1 MREVIFKV
9 RRNPGNLSSIDDF
22 IHWKGNGSNSSREV
36 YFLRMKGMD
45 AGRLR
50 EVARMDQALAEEMW
64 AGKGFYYR
72 GNQLPRLSAR
82 EEADYYSGCYEN
94 WQNARG
100 QGIGIRSIAPGSPL
114 AQILGNACSEVLSL
128 WGQGKAGLS
137 ASIEKNFAV
146 KLLFWLDQTAAEA
159 LHGWKAEHSRKAVF
173 GNICKK
179 QEYLFCYLL
188 TLLGFDVLLLQA
200 GQDIDAE
207 LERLGLSRLVGAVLA
222 SQHPLPDDI
231 PSQCWHSQAAERPNP
246 VRGDTR
252 RNPSPTWG
260 NAMGGQNPA
269 RGNAMGGQ
277 NPARGNA
284 MGGQNPVRGNAMGG
298 QNPARGNAMGG
309 QNPAR
314 GNVEKKAKSGKAPA
328 IVDVRIPE
336 RDRRTQEMLRASQQ
350 SASPRPTGAQRSAS
364 PRPTG
369 AQRSASPRPTGI
381 QWSVHSGPAGAQR
394 GASPRP
400 TVPPQRQNNTSQ
412 PAGIWQSGSRQ
423 QAMAGNA
430 ARQEL
435 SYEQLAQ
442 LASSVVMIMIHDTK
456 GKPIGSGSGIMIGRD
471 GYILTNNHVASGGRH
486 YSVRIEEDEQV
497 YQTDE
502 MIKYNSVL
510 DLAVLR
516 IQRKLDPIPIY
527 HGREKLVRGQK
538 VVAIGSPLGLFN
550 SVSDGIISGFRV
562 IDGVDMIQFTA
573 PISHGSSGG
582 AVLNL
587 YGEVIGI
594 STAGI
599 DSGQNINLAVG
610 YEYIRTFVQG
620 FQ

>member
-50 EVARMDQALAEEMW
+50 EVARMDQALAEEMR

-231 PSQCWHSQAAERPNP
+231 PSPCWHSQAAERPNP

-260 NAMGGQNPA
+260 NAMEGQNPA
-269 RGNAMGGQ
+269 Q
-277 NPARGNA
+277 
-284 MGGQNPVRGNAMGG
+284 
-298 QNPARGNAMGG
+298 GNAMGG

-369 AQRSASPRPTGI
+369 I
-381 QWSVHSGPAGAQR
+381 QWSVHSGPTGAQR

-486 YSVRIEEDEQV
+486 YSVRIEEDDQV